1 MNPPGVLVRALHVK
15 PESLPLDHLR
25 DVPVKQLRNLGRS
38 YIGLAQHWGNRRDG
52 CDALGQCSGQS
63 IFVEELGIRGGSGRF
78 ARHVLHSVT
87 PRKLQMMQTKVPQSA
102 HGYPSD
108 ARSSFPQERHI
119 ITSFSRRF
127 FAIWGQCLN

>member
-1 MNPPGVLVRALHVK
+1 VK
-15 PESLPLDHLR
+15 PESLPLDYLR
-25 DVPVKQLRNLGRS
+25 DVPVEQLRNLCRS
-38 YIGLAQHWGNRRDG
+38 YFGLAQHWCDRRDG
-52 CDALGQCSGQS
+52 CDALCQCSGQS
-63 IFVEELGIRGGSGRF
+63 IFVEPSGMSGGSGRF
-78 ARHVLHSVT
+78 VRHVLHKVT

-127 FAIWGQCLN
+127 FAIYVWSLNEI